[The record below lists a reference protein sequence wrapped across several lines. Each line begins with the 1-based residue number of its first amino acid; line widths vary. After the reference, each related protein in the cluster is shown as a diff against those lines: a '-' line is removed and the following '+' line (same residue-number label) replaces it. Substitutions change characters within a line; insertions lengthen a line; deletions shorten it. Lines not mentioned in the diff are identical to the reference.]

1 MNYRENDHYHTYI
14 LIITKQLTYDNE
26 NSTKNAEFMHNRI
39 MLTLK
44 IILELITAKA
54 YLKDC

>member
-1 MNYRENDHYHTYI
+1 MNYRENDHYYTYI
-14 LIITKQLTYDNE
+14 LIITKQITYDNE
-26 NSTKNAEFMHNRI
+26 NSTKNVEYMHNKI

-44 IILELITAKA
+44 IILELIAVEA

>member
-1 MNYRENDHYHTYI
+1 MNYRENDHYYTYI
-14 LIITKQLTYDNE
+14 LIITKQITYDNE
-26 NSTKNAEFMHNRI
+26 NSTKNVQYMHNKI

-44 IILELITAKA
+44 IILELIAVEA

>member
-1 MNYRENDHYHTYI
+1 MNCGNNDHYYAYI
-14 LIITKQLTYDNE
+14 LIITKQLTYNE

-44 IILELITAKA
+44 IILELIVVEA
-54 YLKDC
+54 YMKDC

>member
-26 NSTKNAEFMHNRI
+26 NSTK
-39 MLTLK
+39 K
-44 IILELITAKA
+44 
-54 YLKDC
+54 C

>member
-1 MNYRENDHYHTYI
+1 MNYRENDHYCTYI
-14 LIITKQLTYDNE
+14 LIITKQITYDNE
-26 NSTKNAEFMHNRI
+26 NSTKNVEYMHNKI

-44 IILELITAKA
+44 IILELIAVEA